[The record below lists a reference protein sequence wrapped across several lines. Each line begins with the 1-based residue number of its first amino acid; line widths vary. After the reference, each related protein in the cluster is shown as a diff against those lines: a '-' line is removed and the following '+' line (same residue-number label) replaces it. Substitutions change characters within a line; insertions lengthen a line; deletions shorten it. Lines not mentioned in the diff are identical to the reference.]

1 MFKPVQTGSHSTVF
15 VQYCDRG
22 LLGFDVLDAVGQV
35 VGVAAARW
43 RAAAVLGVPGVLHLH
58 VDRLSMTF
66 VDVDIDVNDVVVV
79 AAGHQRRRSSSFIRL
94 V

>member
-1 MFKPVQTGSHSTVF
+1 M
-15 VQYCDRG
+15 
-22 LLGFDVLDAVGQV
+22 
-35 VGVAAARW
+35 GVAAARW

-58 VDRLSMTF
+58 VDRLSMALVD

-79 AAGHQRRRSSSFIRL
+79 DAGHERRRSSNFIRL